1 MREKAFSASRYLRK
15 SAFVRESSS
24 DSAYFA
30 AVNPDGPAPMIAT
43 ESTLRRLLLGMEPM
57 FLVELYPFRCTK
69 SPPLA
74 SRNSLLYGRDIESID
89 DPASGINRVIW
100 IVDGSDHTICSPEI
114 SPTTCLTSCFVRSID
129 AALTEHILSSFTK
142 VGCIH
147 LSGMEHSNCKMDW
160 AGVNGCRCCAWLLQI

>member
-1 MREKAFSASRYLRK
+1 
-15 SAFVRESSS
+15 
-24 DSAYFA
+24 
-30 AVNPDGPAPMIAT
+30 
-43 ESTLRRLLLGMEPM
+43 LLGMEPM

-129 AALTEHILSSFTK
+129 ASLTEHILSSFTK

-147 LSGMEHSNCKMDW
+147 LSGTRTLELQ
-160 AGVNGCRCCAWLLQI
+160 NGLGRREWMSMLCVAAPNLTRAARRYF